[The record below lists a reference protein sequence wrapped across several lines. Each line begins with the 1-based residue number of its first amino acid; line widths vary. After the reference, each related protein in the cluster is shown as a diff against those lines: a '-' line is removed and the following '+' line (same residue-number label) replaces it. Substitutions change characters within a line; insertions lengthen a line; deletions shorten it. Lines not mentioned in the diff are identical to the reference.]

1 MSELT
6 QAFTNALLADATYA
20 LSEDGLSNRTRDGL
34 AVLIEARMTPALARY
49 IGAKFTLVSHIET
62 DDVTGSGFDATVW
75 KDNASGKMYV
85 SMQGTSGLQ
94 DFLADINLATTG
106 NARSQVTSMVNW
118 WLAISTPVGNL
129 APQVRDVGASYIAS
143 DPVVGKGLVSAAD
156 MAGGVEVNGHSLGG
170 YLATAFSRLFGRQ
183 ANVSHTTT
191 FNSAGFAPGSEA
203 VFAMLEN
210 LVGPN
215 AGYGHFPSA
224 TGQSNYFAKNG
235 LNVTTNDFWFNQV
248 GHRIDLFNEL
258 SSDTL
263 TVPNHFMYKL
273 TDSLALGVAL
283 EKLDA
288 GLTVAKLNK
297 LLEAGSNTPQAS
309 IEKIFDAV
317 RKLFLGPT
325 AGTIDVG
332 DVSDS
337 APSRKAYHA
346 ALVDLQNLPEFQA
359 LAGKLTISVAEA
371 DLKATARNDF
381 SALVALEDLAPVRIS
396 GNDAAA
402 DVRLAALWQAK
413 RPEEYAAWQ
422 ADKATAPPATF
433 TESWIADRSAM
444 LTALVAM
451 NKFDGDKVVGIA
463 NTDFI
468 DASSN
473 TTVSQRINGIGLSA
487 DANKIAF
494 GSAQAET
501 VTGTDNLLGDRLY
514 GMAGDDILDG
524 RSGNDYLE
532 GGSGNDTLIG
542 GVGND
547 TLVGGTGSDTY
558 RFLAAF
564 GKDKLSDTDGLG
576 NLFLDGSLLSGGK
589 AAGTRNLWVGKD
601 IAGNYEGYVLID
613 DARSSTGKDLVITRA
628 GSADNYIT
636 VLNFDLVAAQGAAGY
651 LGIKLDSTVKPVIRE
666 GGDINAWSDPD
677 FDPATLS
684 GLQSTIAEGSGRTF
698 SISLNL
704 AAHAG
709 DTLTLAFSSLGDKF
723 SALLGGGTVAANGAV
738 ITLAEGQ
745 TVVTFGLVEDG
756 ALTADGFSSLSVKFQ
771 GQGGTGDSNSW
782 GLILKD
788 NGEPNPT
795 INGDYNVNAITAT
808 AARVYDRMDTTGNYQ
823 RVVLSTSQY
832 YTPDAQGNL
841 AHGTGDL
848 VTDNVIY
855 GTGGN
860 DRIDGLTGND
870 LLGGGDGNDQIN
882 GGTGDDLIG
891 GGAGND
897 SLSGGDGND
906 FISSTS
912 DLWGNAQQKSAID
925 NWANWGKP
933 AGAIVLGQG
942 ATWGVYTNSG
952 GGLYLDGLASNS
964 PSHDLQSDFLD
975 GGAGDDILIAS
986 WGSDRIKGGDGKDLM
1001 SGLAGDDVMEGG
1013 AGNDTMDGDGL
1024 VLPGYTD
1031 FSGGP
1036 TQTGNDFLDGGG
1048 GDDSM
1053 GGGGGN
1059 DQLFGGVGNDTLRGD
1074 SYNLPVSMHGND
1086 YLDGEDG
1093 NDYIEGNGK
1102 NDTLYGGAGDDSLWG
1117 DTDATWASQTG
1128 DASFWGD
1135 DYLDGEDG
1143 ADQLTGGGGND
1154 TLYGGLGNDTLHG
1167 DQATISLGVQFQG
1180 NDYLDGEAGDDF
1192 LEGGGRADTLF
1203 GGTGNDTLFGDYYDI
1218 ALGTNVSGD
1227 DYLDGGEGDDYL
1239 EGGGGSDTLY
1249 GGAGNDQLL
1258 GDSYDPDI
1266 NAVNASDA
1274 ADYLDGGAGDDYLR
1288 GGGGNDTLIGGD
1300 GDDTLNGGTGADY
1313 MVGGL
1318 GHNTYIVDNAGDVI
1332 VASETSQPVP
1342 ASMTLRSAAS
1352 RSAPA
1357 PDTVNASISYTL
1369 GAYLGDLFLTGTAN
1383 IDGSGN
1389 DQDNYVTGNAG
1400 NNVLTGGLG
1409 TDVLEGGAG
1418 NDTYV
1423 YNPGEGSKTILN
1435 TDFLR
1440 DSAHPE
1446 LAQAVDTLRFGAGI
1460 AAADVLGF
1468 HIGDSIAFAFK
1479 GAPGQITIQN
1489 YYGAPVI
1496 NGTRILDSAIDRIEF
1511 ADGTM
1516 WDQTMIES
1524 VAERAGHDHAPVV
1537 SGSVPTLQARAGDY
1551 FSYTVSAGAITDADV
1566 WDGVNYSATQAD
1578 GSALPSWLRFDAT
1591 SQTFTGVPDA
1601 TNTGTLQLLLKGTD
1615 NYGASAGLGVTLAV
1629 RPATVPP
1636 ITGTALADTLI
1647 GTGGDDDLRGMAGDD
1662 TLYGGTG
1669 NDLIDG
1675 GSGSDVLYGE
1685 GGNDTLSGGEY
1696 MSGGTGQDTY
1706 VVFDEGQRWATVAAD
1721 VDGGDTVVVAGGIT
1735 GAGVAVTR
1743 DRFTNNIFLTDKAT
1757 GNYVT
1762 LLSQISAASVAPRI
1776 AQVTFRADTSTTWTA
1791 ADLLRMAMIGDS
1803 GNNAIWGVSDI
1814 NNVMSGGAGND
1825 TLTGGRFDDT
1835 LDGGTG
1841 NDLLQG
1847 NLGNDTY
1854 LFGAGDGADRII
1866 DIAGTNQLQLKPGL
1880 TPAGVQL
1887 LRTGQ
1892 TGSGAISANDSL
1904 VIVVAA
1910 TGARLWI
1917 DEFFQPAGAS
1927 TLTQIRFDDG
1937 TVWNYSAI
1945 ATRAGASLTGAA
1957 NAMTGTS
1964 ANNNYAVDNPNDTIT
1979 EAANGGFDKVASSVS
1994 YTLPTEVE
2002 ELDLI
2007 GPLAYDATGNAG
2019 DNVLRGNDANNT
2031 FRGGGGNDTYY
2042 GGKGDD
2048 TYIHASYA
2056 WNDAY
2061 ALFNAPVLDIVELA
2075 GEGNDTLS
2083 TNGFA
2088 AVLPDNVEQLIVT
2101 PLVQANYTHTA
2112 QDPLIANYTGNALN
2126 NLIDT
2131 SAANYSYFVSFAING
2146 VRMDGGLGADTMIG
2160 ASGIDTF
2167 VVDNAGDVVVERKAG
2182 NNAVES
2188 SVSWTLDAAFAN
2200 LKLTGTAAING
2211 TGNARN
2217 NVLEGSSSAAANRL
2231 VGLAGDDTYYVDSAD
2246 TVVELAGGGNDTVL
2260 VRSLAPSAPGPL
2272 NMGNWANVETLMLAG
2287 DLGNVDITGSNAG
2300 ETLYGSLG
2308 ANLIQ
2313 GLDGDDVLYNLNP
2326 ADVAYN
2332 TRYQFYPYPAA
2343 ADTLQGGDGND
2354 TIYNYGGT
2362 SVIDGGAGQ
2371 DTMYLND
2378 GYFATVDGGA
2388 GNDTVIATSTVP
2400 VAVNASMQNAF
2411 SLAFGLGSGQD
2422 VVSTSQLRTDGD
2434 WAVQRSVLSSIA
2446 LKAGTDAGKMRLARS
2461 GADLVLSLADGL
2473 QTPADSLTV
2482 QGFYDSAQGG
2492 AIQSSLDAIEL
2503 QDGTF
2508 LMRDAI
2514 AAGVGRADL
2523 QTATSG
2529 DDLLITTA
2537 ALHQL
2542 SGGAGN
2548 DQLAGQAGNDTL
2560 DGGQGNDA
2568 LYGGNGDDQLVG
2580 GAGDDTLVG
2589 GRGAD
2594 TYAYSRGWGHDVV
2607 DEQQLSLSAKY
2618 MSQQL
2623 VADNATDAIVFDGSV
2638 LASELTVAHI
2648 GPDLV
2653 LTHKV
2658 TGDSIAVAGYF
2669 LGNGNLV
2676 EQIRFADGTV
2686 WDYAHVNSLTRSV
2699 ISIAGTAS
2707 NDRLS
2712 GTPGDDIL
2720 DGAAGADTMTGGA
2733 GDDAYFVDNTRDVVT
2748 EVAGGGVDT
2757 VNTTITWTLGA
2768 ELENLNLLGTAAI
2781 NGTGNAAANVING
2794 NGAANVLTG
2803 GAGADTMSGG
2813 AGNDTYGVD
2822 NAGDVVIELAGG
2834 GNDLVKASVS
2844 YVLGSDIE
2852 RLILTGSAAINA
2864 TGNTLANA
2872 LTGNSAA
2879 NVLDG
2884 GAGADTMA
2892 GGAGNDIYVVDNAGD
2907 VVTEASGAG
2916 TDLVNASVSYK
2927 LTANVE
2933 KLTLTGSSAIDA
2945 TGNTLANALVG
2956 NSAANVLNGGA
2967 GADTMTGGAGDDSYV
2982 VDNARDVIVEVA
2994 GGGTDSVSS
3003 SVTYAL
3009 ASEVENLILTG
3020 TAAINGTGNAQ
3031 ANRLTGNAAANTLT
3045 GGAGNDTLSGG
3056 AGKDTLAGGTGDD
3069 IYLLARGYGA
3079 DTIQENDATPGNH
3092 DTVLFDAGISTSQL
3106 WFRHV
3111 GANLEVSVIG
3121 TSDKLVVSNWYTG
3134 DSYRVEEFKTSNGA
3148 SLLQSQVQNLVS
3160 AMAAFAPPPTG
3171 NATLSASYTASLAPV
3186 IAANWH

>member
-1 MSELT
+1 MSEISD
-6 QAFTNALLADATYA
+6 AFKSALLADATYA
-20 LSEDGLSNRTRDGL
+20 LAVDGL
-34 AVLIEARMTPALARY
+34 ADKTGKDIEDLIALRMTPTLAHY
-49 IGAKFTLVSHIET
+49 IGSNFTVITHVEN

-75 KDNASGKMYV
+75 KESASGKIFV

-94 DFLADINLATTG
+94 DFLADISLATTG

-118 WLAISTPVGNL
+118 WLAISTPLGSL
-129 APQVRDVGASYIAS
+129 APQVRDIGASYIAS
-143 DPVVGKGLVSAAD
+143 DPVAGKGLVTAAD
-156 MAGGVEVNGHSLGG
+156 MAAGVEVNGHSLGG
-170 YLATAFSRLFGRQ
+170 YLATAFSRLFERQ
-183 ANVSHTTT
+183 ANVIHTTT

-215 AGYGHFPSA
+215 AGYARFPSA
-224 TGQSNYFAKNG
+224 AGQSNYFAKNG
-235 LNVTTNDFWFNQV
+235 LNVTTNDFWFNQI

-258 SSDTL
+258 SADTL

-288 GLTVAKLNK
+288 GLTVAKLNA
-297 LLEAGSNTPQAS
+297 LLEAGSNTPKAS

-317 RKLFLGPT
+317 RKVIVGPT
-325 AGTIDVG
+325 ASTTDIG

-337 APSRKAYHA
+337 APSRKTYHA
-346 ALVDLQNLPEFQA
+346 TLVDLQNAPEFQA
-359 LAGKLTISVAEA
+359 LAGKLTISVAGA
-371 DLKATARNDF
+371 DLKAMARNDF
-381 SALVALEDLAPVRIS
+381 AALVALEDLAPVRVS
-396 GNDAAA
+396 GKDAAA
-402 DVRLAALWQAK
+402 DAQLASLWQAK
-413 RPEEYAAWQ
+413 RPEDYAAWQ
-422 ADKATAPPATF
+422 ADKVTAFPSAF
-433 TESWIADRSAM
+433 TDSWIADRSAM
-444 LTALVAM
+444 LTALVTM
-451 NKFDGDKVVGIA
+451 NKADGDKVIGIA

-468 DASSN
+468 DAASN
-473 TTVSQRINGIGLSA
+473 TIVSQRLNGIGLSA

-494 GSAQAET
+494 GTAQAET

-514 GMAGDDILDG
+514 GMAGDDALDG
-524 RSGNDYLE
+524 KSGNDYLE
-532 GGSGNDTLIG
+532 GGTGNDTLIG

-547 TLVGGTGSDTY
+547 ILVGGTGTDTY
-558 RFLAAF
+558 RFLASF
-564 GKDKLSDTDGLG
+564 GKDTLTDADGLG
-576 NLFLDGSLLSGGK
+576 YLFLDGSLLSGGK
-589 AAGTRNLWVGKD
+589 ASGTRNLWVGKD

-613 DARSSTGKDLVITRA
+613 DARSSTGKDLIIARA
-628 GSADNYIT
+628 GNSDNTIT
-636 VLNFDLVAAQGAAGY
+636 LLNFDLAAAQGSTGY
-651 LGIKLDSTVKPVIRE
+651 LGIKLDSTVKPILRE
-666 GGDINAWSDPD
+666 GGDVNAWSDPN

-684 GLQSTIAEGSGRTF
+684 GKQSTIAEGTGTTF

-709 DTLTLAFSSLGDKF
+709 DTLTLALSTLGDKF
-723 SALLGGGTVAANGAV
+723 SAVLGDRTVAANGAV

-745 TVVTFGLVEDG
+745 TMVSFGLVQDG
-756 ALTADGFSSLSVKFQ
+756 ELSGDGFSNLSVSYQ
-771 GQGGTGDSNSW
+771 GQGATGSSNSW
-782 GLILKD
+782 GLALQD
-788 NGEPNPT
+788 AGST
-795 INGDYNVNAITAT
+795 VTTLTGDYNIRAVVGGASQYWFRT
-808 AARVYDRMDTTGNYQ
+808 DTTNHQ
-823 RVVLSTSQY
+823 QLVVSSSTAY
-832 YTPDAQGNL
+832 YMTDAQGNL
-841 AHGTGDL
+841 QHGTDEL
-848 VTDNVIY
+848 ITNNVIF
-855 GTGGN
+855 GTSGN
-860 DRIDGLTGND
+860 DKIDGLTGND
-870 LLGGGDGNDQIN
+870 LLGGGAGNDQID
-882 GGTGDDLIG
+882 GGIGDDVLG

-906 FISSTS
+906 FISGSS
-912 DLWGNAQQKSAID
+912 DLWAEAQQLAAND
-925 NWANWGKP
+925 NWNNWGKP
-933 AGAIVLGQG
+933 AGVTVLSQG
-942 ATWGVYTNSG
+942 TTWGVYTG
-952 GGLYLDGLASNS
+952 GGVGINASALGN
-964 PSHDLQSDFLD
+964 PTHDVQSDYID
-975 GGAGDDILIAS
+975 GGLGDDTLIGS
-986 WGSDRIKGGDGKDLM
+986 WGNDRIKGGDGKDM
-1001 SGLAGDDVMEGG
+1001 MGGLAGDDVLEGG
-1013 AGNDTMDGDGL
+1013 AGNDTMDGDGM
-1024 VLPGYTD
+1024 VVPGYTD

-1036 TQTGNDFLDGGG
+1036 TQTGNDFLDGGD
-1048 GDDSM
+1048 GDDSV

-1059 DQLFGGVGNDTLRGD
+1059 DQLFGGGGNDTLRGD

-1093 NDYIEGNGK
+1093 NDYLEGNGK
-1102 NDTLYGGAGDDSLWG
+1102 SDSLWG
-1117 DTDATWASQTG
+1117 DTDATQTSQTG

-1154 TLYGGLGNDTLHG
+1154 TLYGGIGNDTLRG
-1167 DQATISLGVQFQG
+1167 DQATISLGAQFQG

-1192 LEGGGRADTLF
+1192 LEGGGKADTLF
-1203 GGTGNDTLFGDYYDI
+1203 GGTGNDSMFGDYFDV
-1218 ALGTNVSGD
+1218 ALGTNVTGD

-1274 ADYLDGGAGDDYLR
+1274 ADYLDGGAGNDYLR

-1313 MVGGL
+1313 LVGGL
-1318 GHNTYIVDNAGDVI
+1318 GHNTYIVDNEGDVI
-1332 VASETSQPVP
+1332 VASDKSQPAP
-1342 ASMTLRSAAS
+1342 AAMTTRSAAL
-1352 RSAPA
+1352 PE
-1357 PDTVNASISYTL
+1357 TVNASISYTL
-1369 GAYLGDLFLTGTAN
+1369 GAYLDDLFLTGTAN
-1383 IDGSGN
+1383 IDGTGN
-1389 DQDNYVTGNAG
+1389 EQDNYIAGNAG

-1446 LAQAVDTLRFGAGI
+1446 LAQAVDTLRLGAGI
-1460 AAADVLGF
+1460 TAADVLGF
-1468 HIGDSIAFAFK
+1468 HIGDTIAFAFK
-1479 GAPGQITIQN
+1479 GVAGQVAIQN
-1489 YYGAPVI
+1489 YYGAPVVD
-1496 NGTRILDSAIDRIEF
+1496 GTRILDSAIDRIEF
-1511 ADGTM
+1511 ADGTV

-1524 VAERAGHDHAPVV
+1524 VAERADHDHAPVV
-1537 SGSVPTLQARAGDY
+1537 AGSVPALEARAGDY
-1551 FSYTVSAGAITDADV
+1551 FSYTVPAGTITDADV
-1566 WDGVNYSATQAD
+1566 WDSVTYSATLAD
-1578 GSALPSWLRFDAT
+1578 GSALPAWLSFDAT
-1591 SQTFTGVPDA
+1591 SLTFTGVPDA
-1601 TNTGTLQLLLKGTD
+1601 TNTGNLQLLLKGTD

-1629 RPATVPP
+1629 RPAMSPP
-1636 ITGTALADTLI
+1636 IIGTALGDTLI

-1662 TLYGGTG
+1662 TIYGGTG
-1669 NDLIDG
+1669 NDLING
-1675 GSGSDVLYGE
+1675 GSGSDTLYGE

-1706 VVFDEGQRWATVAAD
+1706 VIFDEGQRWATIAAG

-1735 GAGVAVTR
+1735 AAGVAVTR
-1743 DRFTNNIFLTDKAT
+1743 DRFTNDIFLTDKAT

-1762 LLSQISAASVAPRI
+1762 LLSQVSAANVAPRI
-1776 AQVTFRADTSTTWTA
+1776 AQVTFQADAATTWTA

-1803 GNNAIWGVSDI
+1803 SNNAIWGVSDI
-1814 NNVMSGGAGND
+1814 NNAMSGGAGND
-1825 TLTGGRFDDT
+1825 TLTGGRFDDA

-1854 LFGAGDGADRII
+1854 LFGAADGADRIV
-1866 DIAGTNQLQLKPGL
+1866 DVVGANQLQLKPGL

-1887 LRTGQ
+1887 MRTGQ
-1892 TGSGAISANDSL
+1892 MGNGAISANDSL
-1904 VIVVAA
+1904 VITVPA

-1964 ANNNYAVDNPNDTIT
+1964 ANNNYIVDNPNDAIT
-1979 EAANGGFDKVASSVS
+1979 EAANGGFDKVTSSVS

-2007 GPLAYDATGNAG
+2007 GTLAYDATGNAG

-2048 TYIHASYA
+2048 TYIYSAYA
-2056 WNDAY
+2056 WNYAY
-2061 ALFNAPVLDIVELA
+2061 ALYNAPVLDIVELA

-2088 AVLPDNVEQLIVT
+2088 AVLPDNVEQLVVT
-2101 PLVQANYTHTA
+2101 PLVQANYTHTVE
-2112 QDPLIANYTGNALN
+2112 DPLIANYTGNALN

-2167 VVDNAGDVVVERKAG
+2167 VVDNVGDVVVERKAG

-2200 LKLTGTAAING
+2200 LKLTGATAING
-2211 TGNARN
+2211 TGNARA
-2217 NVLEGSSSAAANRL
+2217 NVLDGSSNAAANRL
-2231 VGLAGDDTYYVDSAD
+2231 VGLAGDDTYDVDSAD
-2246 TVVELAGGGNDTVL
+2246 TVVEQAGGGNDTVL
-2260 VRSLAPSAPGPL
+2260 VRSLAPTATGPI
-2272 NMGNWANVETLMLAG
+2272 NMSNWANVETLMLAG
-2287 DLGNVDITGSNAG
+2287 DLGNVDLTGSNAG

-2313 GLDGDDVLYNLNP
+2313 GLGGDDVLYNLNP

-2371 DTMYLND
+2371 DTLYLND
-2378 GYFATVDGGA
+2378 AYFATVDGGA
-2388 GNDTVIATSTVP
+2388 GNDTLIATSTVP
-2400 VAVNASMQNAF
+2400 AAVNASMQNAF

-2422 VVSTSQLRTDGD
+2422 VVWTSQLRTAAD
-2434 WAVQRSVLSSIA
+2434 WGAQRSILSSIA
-2446 LKAGTDAGKMRLARS
+2446 LKAGTDAGNLRLARS

-2482 QGFYDSAQGG
+2482 QGFYDSAAGG

-2508 LMRDAI
+2508 LTRDAM
-2514 AAGVGRADL
+2514 AAGVGHADL
-2523 QTATSG
+2523 QTATAN

-2537 ALHQL
+2537 TLHQL

-2548 DQLAGQAGNDTL
+2548 DQIVGQAGNDAL
-2560 DGGQGNDA
+2560 DGGQGDDV
-2568 LYGGNGDDQLVG
+2568 LYGGNGDDLLTG
-2580 GAGDDTLVG
+2580 GAGNDTLVG

-2594 TYAYSRGWGHDVV
+2594 TYAYSLGWGHDVV
-2607 DEQQLSLSAKY
+2607 DEQQLTVAAKY
-2618 MSQQL
+2618 MGQQL
-2623 VADNATDAIVFDGSV
+2623 VADGATDAIVFDDSV
-2638 LASELTVAHI
+2638 LALDLTVVNTGA
-2648 GPDLV
+2648 DLV

-2658 TGDSIAVAGYF
+2658 TGDSITVAGYF
-2669 LGNGNLV
+2669 LGSGNLV

-2686 WDYAHVNSLTRSV
+2686 WDAARVNSLTSIG
-2699 ISIAGTAS
+2699 ISIVGTAG
-2707 NDRLS
+2707 NDRLNGS
-2712 GTPGDDIL
+2712 PGNDLL
-2720 DGAAGADTMTGGA
+2720 DGRAGADTMTGGT
-2733 GDDAYFVDNTRDVVT
+2733 GDDTYFVDNTRDIVT

-2757 VNTTITWTLGA
+2757 VNTTITWALGA

-2781 NGTGNAAANVING
+2781 NATGNAKANVING
-2794 NGAANVLTG
+2794 NSAANVLTG
-2803 GAGADTMSGG
+2803 GAGADTMAGG
-2813 AGNDTYGVD
+2813 AGNDTYVVD
-2822 NAGDVVIELAGG
+2822 DAGDVVIELPGG
-2834 GNDLVKASVS
+2834 GSDLVKASVS
-2844 YVLGSDIE
+2844 YVLGAE
-2852 RLILTGSAAINA
+2852 VEKLILTGTAAINA
-2864 TGNTLANA
+2864 TGNAMANA
-2872 LTGNSAA
+2872 ITGNSAA

-2892 GGAGNDIYVVDNAGD
+2892 GGAGNDIYVVDNVRD

-2916 TDLVNASVSYK
+2916 TDLVNASVSYT

-2933 KLTLTGSSAIDA
+2933 KLTLTGSSAINA
-2945 TGNTLANALVG
+2945 TGNTLANVLVG

-2967 GADTMTGGAGDDSYV
+2967 GADTMTGGDGDDSYV

-2994 GGGTDSVSS
+2994 GGGIDSVSS
-3003 SVTYAL
+3003 SVTYTL
-3009 ASEVENLILTG
+3009 ASEVDNLMLTG
-3020 TAAINGTGNAQ
+3020 TAAINATGNAQ
-3031 ANRLTGNAAANTLT
+3031 ANRLTGNSAANTLT

-3056 AGKDTLAGGTGDD
+3056 AGKDTLAGGAGDD
-3069 IYLLARGYGA
+3069 TYLLARGFGA
-3079 DTIQENDATPGNH
+3079 DTVQENDATPGNL
-3092 DTVLFDAGISTSQL
+3092 DTALFGAGISSSQL

-3134 DSYRVEEFKTSNGA
+3134 DQYRVEEFKTSNGA
-3148 SLLQSQVQNLVS
+3148 TLLQSQVQNLVS
-3160 AMAAFAPPPTG
+3160 AMAAFAPPATG
-3171 NATLSASYTASLAPV
+3171 QTTLSASYTSSLAPV